1 MVNTSMTYIFP
12 GSFDPFTKGHFE
24 LVKRIS
30 KFGNVVILLS
40 SNSSKKNMFSVHQ
53 RKHIIE
59 LSIADLENVS
69 VDVLKEN
76 VPTVTY
82 AKMHNGILVR
92 GLRSSIDF
100 QYEQNIDWVNKNIEN
115 KVETLYIMSN
125 PNDVVFSSS
134 NVRELVKLNLN
145 ISKFLCNEKAEEY
158 INSIYHHMIAG

>member
-1 MVNTSMTYIFP
+1 
-12 GSFDPFTKGHFE
+12 
-24 LVKRIS
+24 
-30 KFGNVVILLS
+30 
-40 SNSSKKNMFSVHQ
+40 
-53 RKHIIE
+53 
-59 LSIADLENVS
+59 
-69 VDVLKEN
+69 
-76 VPTVTY
+76 
-82 AKMHNGILVR
+82 MHNGILVR

-134 NVRELVKLNLN
+134 NVRELIKLNLN